1 MMTLKEKTYRSIIMR
16 PDDSVAVA
24 LEEIPANTK
33 LTVAF
38 PDQRTKEIIVKETI
52 FFGHKFAVIPISA
65 GSNILKYGE
74 VIGKAVIDIEEGE
87 HVHVHNLEGVR
98 GRGDKVVDNG

>member
-1 MMTLKEKTYRSIIMR
+1 MTLKEKNYRTIIMR

-24 LEEIPANTK
+24 LEEIPANTN

-38 PDQRTKEIIVKETI
+38 PDKKTKEIILKETI
-52 FFGHKFAVIPISA
+52 LFGHKFAILPITA

-74 VIGKAVIDIEEGE
+74 VIGKAIIDIEEGE

-98 GRGDKVVDNG
+98 GRGDKVVGN

>member
-1 MMTLKEKTYRSIIMR
+1 MTLKEKNYRSIIMR
-16 PDDSVAVA
+16 PDDSVAVS

-33 LTVAF
+33 LTVSF
-38 PDQRTKEIIVKETI
+38 PDKKTKEILVKETI
-52 FFGHKFAVIPISA
+52 LFGHKFAVIPITA

-74 VIGKAVIDIEEGE
+74 VIGKAIIDIAEGE

-98 GRGDKVVDNG
+98 GRGDKVVNNE